1 MENLEMISFQIIS
14 CVGTAKS
21 SYIEAARKAQ
31 EYEFDKAE
39 ELIKEGDAIYIKGH
53 EAHASLIQQEARGES
68 VAVNM
73 LLMHAED
80 QLMAAENFKAFA
92 QQQIVIFK
100 KFQDIENRLETN
112 MKRVYLFCDNGMSTS
127 MMAQRMQD
135 VADSHNLPIECKAF
149 SYKIIQDI
157 IEKNTLDCILIG
169 PQTKFLFD
177 EINKKYGDKTP
188 VMVIDPTDYGMMDAE
203 KVLKKAIV
211 QMKKFKNK

>member
-39 ELIKEGDAIYIKGH
+39 ELIKEGDAIYIIGH

-100 KFQDIENRLETN
+100 KFQDIENR
-112 MKRVYLFCDNGMSTS
+112 
-127 MMAQRMQD
+127 
-135 VADSHNLPIECKAF
+135 
-149 SYKIIQDI
+149 
-157 IEKNTLDCILIG
+157 
-169 PQTKFLFD
+169 
-177 EINKKYGDKTP
+177 
-188 VMVIDPTDYGMMDAE
+188 
-203 KVLKKAIV
+203 
-211 QMKKFKNK
+211 

>member
-1 MENLEMISFQIIS
+1 
-14 CVGTAKS
+14 
-21 SYIEAARKAQ
+21 
-31 EYEFDKAE
+31 
-39 ELIKEGDAIYIKGH
+39 
-53 EAHASLIQQEARGES
+53 
-68 VAVNM
+68 
-73 LLMHAED
+73 
-80 QLMAAENFKAFA
+80 
-92 QQQIVIFK
+92 
-100 KFQDIENRLETN
+100 

-188 VMVIDPTDYGMMDAE
+188 VMVIDPT
-203 KVLKKAIV
+203 KKAIV

>member
-1 MENLEMISFQIIS
+1 
-14 CVGTAKS
+14 
-21 SYIEAARKAQ
+21 
-31 EYEFDKAE
+31 
-39 ELIKEGDAIYIKGH
+39 
-53 EAHASLIQQEARGES
+53 
-68 VAVNM
+68 
-73 LLMHAED
+73 
-80 QLMAAENFKAFA
+80 
-92 QQQIVIFK
+92 
-100 KFQDIENRLETN
+100 

-157 IEKNTLDCILIG
+157 IEKNTLDCI
-169 PQTKFLFD
+169 
-177 EINKKYGDKTP
+177 NKKYGDKTP

>member
-1 MENLEMISFQIIS
+1 
-14 CVGTAKS
+14 
-21 SYIEAARKAQ
+21 
-31 EYEFDKAE
+31 
-39 ELIKEGDAIYIKGH
+39 
-53 EAHASLIQQEARGES
+53 
-68 VAVNM
+68 
-73 LLMHAED
+73 
-80 QLMAAENFKAFA
+80 
-92 QQQIVIFK
+92 
-100 KFQDIENRLETN
+100 

-177 EINKKYGDKTP
+177 E
-188 VMVIDPTDYGMMDAE
+188 E

>member
-1 MENLEMISFQIIS
+1 
-14 CVGTAKS
+14 
-21 SYIEAARKAQ
+21 
-31 EYEFDKAE
+31 
-39 ELIKEGDAIYIKGH
+39 
-53 EAHASLIQQEARGES
+53 
-68 VAVNM
+68 
-73 LLMHAED
+73 
-80 QLMAAENFKAFA
+80 
-92 QQQIVIFK
+92 
-100 KFQDIENRLETN
+100 

-203 KVLKKAIV
+203 KVLKAFV
-211 QMKKFKNK
+211 DVVTEEMKKGEKVQLVGFGTFEVSERAAREGRNPQTGKTMKIEACKAPKFKAGKALKDAVNA

>member
-1 MENLEMISFQIIS
+1 
-14 CVGTAKS
+14 
-21 SYIEAARKAQ
+21 
-31 EYEFDKAE
+31 
-39 ELIKEGDAIYIKGH
+39 
-53 EAHASLIQQEARGES
+53 
-68 VAVNM
+68 
-73 LLMHAED
+73 
-80 QLMAAENFKAFA
+80 
-92 QQQIVIFK
+92 
-100 KFQDIENRLETN
+100 

-188 VMVIDPTDYGMMDAE
+188 VMVIDPTDYAMMDAE